1 VTNARAGAG
10 EARAL
15 LWARTILSAVGFLDE
30 LKQQARTL
38 QTSEDSV
45 DAETLTRN
53 RRLANGACQLAHD
66 YWKDLCEQLNV
77 IRSPSKA
84 RYVIGGRQ
92 PLEGLVCGNFRV
104 APQMQMLH
112 GGAAR
117 YESVVL
123 AWQATNGR
131 TERIE
136 KELPKDIERVRAAL
150 IQAGIQAHEAPVRN
164 PSTGRVLATAF
175 EFQAAVSAGVRVTP
189 LPDAGKVRLTFTNID
204 QLERVEAEYPAAGL
218 RQRLLDD
225 IGRWIVGQPQRV
237 LEYAGG
243 IKRYQH

>member
-1 VTNARAGAG
+1 VTNARAPPGLRDPTRSGDHYAG
-10 EARAL
+10 GM
-15 LWARTILSAVGFLDE
+15 GFLDE

-38 QTSEDSV
+38 QASEDAV
-45 DAETLTRN
+45 DAETLARN
-53 RRLANGACQLAHD
+53 RRLANGACELAHD

-92 PLEGLVCGNFRV
+92 SLEDLVCSNFRV
-104 APQMQMLH
+104 TPQVQVLH
-112 GGAAR
+112 GGAVR

-123 AWQATNGR
+123 AWVATNGR
-131 TERIE
+131 IERIE
-136 KELPKDIERVRAAL
+136 KELPKDIERVRGAL
-150 IQAGIQAHEAPVRN
+150 IQAGIQAHEAPVRH
-164 PSTGRVLATAF
+164 PSTGRVLATSF
-175 EFQAAVSAGVRVTP
+175 EFHATVSASVRVTP
-189 LPDAGKVRLTFTNID
+189 LPDAGKVRLTYTNID

-243 IKRYQH
+243 VKRYQH